1 MSDSDSEKYDG
12 LELWHDVVSIIIHPP
27 IDTNGIN
34 KVPPY
39 NKNNSTFKDFA
50 NARVFKFQRMFYHFN
65 QQTDYRNKHSFHLP
79 EVSDRLKRNPNIE
92 NFQKIHHFL
101 EEFTDW
107 CEKKIDAINLY
118 FNYIDIDDD
127 FEFIFSDERGPG
139 SDSRK
144 QAIANVKSYTRSTFK
159 NSDSTHLLKIKD
171 LNRFLHFFKLDML
184 NVVDNITPI
193 GGPTQEKQPPYI
205 TQMDPSALQ
214 LFFNFLTQID
224 NVNGYGNEDT
234 QTSTDKNG
242 NKKTKFLGVGK
253 DLVKP
258 IDDIIKEFESSRAK
272 ANKSKK
278 SAPPAPSSSAA
289 AAPALP
295 KVDVLPPNWTTSIY
309 KSTGKI
315 VYEHPHCASTFTHPR
330 ELEPKKLLP
339 LISKKIGKDRKLN
352 GWTIHPSSS
361 KNGYIKYIK
370 GSKAQYENPFDLA
383 SKHRDT
389 KKKSSSSSSSSAA
402 ASNRTRTK
410 PKTFKISA
418 KKLAAL
424 SKMRKKKG
432 GKRKTKR
439 RNKSKVKT
447 KKKRKR

>member
-1 MSDSDSEKYDG
+1 
-12 LELWHDVVSIIIHPP
+12 
-27 IDTNGIN
+27 
-34 KVPPY
+34 
-39 NKNNSTFKDFA
+39 
-50 NARVFKFQRMFYHFN
+50 
-65 QQTDYRNKHSFHLP
+65 
-79 EVSDRLKRNPNIE
+79 
-92 NFQKIHHFL
+92 
-101 EEFTDW
+101 
-107 CEKKIDAINLY
+107 
-118 FNYIDIDDD
+118 
-127 FEFIFSDERGPG
+127 
-139 SDSRK
+139 
-144 QAIANVKSYTRSTFK
+144 
-159 NSDSTHLLKIKD
+159 
-171 LNRFLHFFKLDML
+171 ML
-184 NVVDNITPI
+184 NVVDNITPL

-289 AAPALP
+289 AAPAQP
-295 KVDVLPPNWTTSIY
+295 KVEVLPPNWTTSID

-315 VYEHPHCASTFTHPR
+315 LYEHPHVYPTFTHPR
-330 ELEPKKLLP
+330 ELEPKKLKP
-339 LISKKIGKDRKLN
+339 LISKKIGKDRKVK

-361 KNGYIKYIK
+361 KNGFIKYIK
-370 GSKAQYENPFDLA
+370 GSKAQYENPFDLS
-383 SKHRDT
+383 SKHRYT
-389 KKKSSSSSSSSAA
+389 KKKSSSSSSSSSG
-402 ASNRTRTK
+402 ASASRRK
-410 PKTFKISA
+410 PKPFKISA
-418 KKLAAL
+418 KKLGAFAKL
-424 SKMRKKKG
+424 RETKG

-439 RNKSKVKT
+439 RKKSKSKT

>member
-12 LELWHDVVSIIIHPP
+12 LELWHDVVSILIHP

-50 NARVFKFQRMFYHFN
+50 NARVFKFQRIFYHFN
-65 QQTDYRNKHSFHLP
+65 RETHYRNKHSFHLP
-79 EVSDRLKRNPNIE
+79 EVSNRLKRNPNIE

-101 EEFTDW
+101 ETFSDW
-107 CEKKIDAINLY
+107 CEKKIEAINIY
-118 FNYIDIDDD
+118 FNYIEIDDD

-144 QAIANVKSYTRSTFK
+144 QAIDNVKSYTRSKFK
-159 NSDSTHLLKIKD
+159 KSDSTHLLKIKD

-184 NVVDNITPI
+184 NVVDNITPL

-224 NVNGYGNEDT
+224 NVNGYGKEDT
-234 QTSTDKNG
+234 QTSNDKNG

-278 SAPPAPSSSAA
+278 SAPPAPAE
-289 AAPALP
+289 P
-295 KVDVLPPNWTTSIY
+295 KVDVLPPNWTTRIY
-309 KSTGKI
+309 NSTGKI
-315 VYEHPHCASTFTHPR
+315 VYQHPHCASTFTHPR

-361 KNGYIKYIK
+361 KNGFIKYIK
-370 GSKAQYENPFDLA
+370 GSTATYENPFDL
-383 SKHRDT
+383 SKKHRDT
-389 KKKSSSSSSSSAA
+389 KKKSSSSSSSSGAA
-402 ASNRTRTK
+402 ASNRTRTRTK
-410 PKTFKISA
+410 PKPFKISA
-418 KKLAAL
+418 KKLGAL
-424 SKMRKKKG
+424 AKLRKTKG

-439 RNKSKVKT
+439 RKKSKSKT
-447 KKKRKR
+447 NKKRKR